1 MAVYSM
7 EGTQSDCYPGTT
19 VLINKLGIKEQ
30 KMLNVAEIRIVISM
44 TAKIESEI
52 NFENVDFDFYKTLHH
67 RLFSDLYEWAGKIR
81 NINISKKNVTKKII
95 IMPLSNNLLLYFI
108 YYHHYIFSIAST

>member
-44 TAKIESEI
+44 TAKY
-52 NFENVDFDFYKTLHH
+52 FTC
-67 RLFSDLYEWAGKIR
+67 
-81 NINISKKNVTKKII
+81 KKCG
-95 IMPLSNNLLLYFI
+95 S
-108 YYHHYIFSIAST
+108 